1 MGVYKTGHAILSIAF
16 SLKAALLP
24 MQDKEGI
31 QTHHM
36 RVLDTAL
43 MHTTDNN
50 STILVHHDVVEA
62 HATALNQTGMLLSN
76 HVARG

>member
-1 MGVYKTGHAILSIAF
+1 
-16 SLKAALLP
+16 

-31 QTHHM
+31 QTHRM

-50 STILVHHDVVEA
+50 STMLVHHDVVEA
-62 HATALNQTGMLLSN
+62 HTTALNQTRMLLSN